1 METQDFKK
9 ILTNKVDNAI
19 CLWWFNVDQDTE
31 WDQSA
36 KSFLP
41 RVMSDNKSMIYG
53 MEQMLLMVACADD
66 YVILRKM
73 PESTVIENIKQIRKE
88 LPKII
93 ILQGCKESDS
103 ISDFIISDSEM
114 IQFIV
119 DLAKNND
126 VYLVPY
132 AVYSAEIKLA
142 ELTGTTLVGP
152 KLSLAQW
159 VNSKINSRHISKE
172 LGFCISEGYECRSL
186 CDVEN
191 AIDILCSHKKDTN
204 IVVKEP
210 YGSSGKGFLK
220 IKNSADILLIK
231 YLANKKEKKKETFNV
246 LLEKWYENKTD
257 INYQFFISENEIS
270 KIILSYQ
277 FVMDGVYKGTKVISD
292 EDDPIIPIVDKVII
306 EIGEFLQTKGY
317 RGVCSIDALYVNN
330 EIFIPIIEING
341 RFSLSSYISCLECL
355 NDRCVVSQYYD
366 LPSEITIE
374 CVQEHLIKH
383 NIVYDKNNREGVLI
397 YSFSYGNTKNRM
409 FVLNIFSQNDNS
421 YEKINSIICE
431 LQ

>member
-31 WDQSA
+31 WDQSE

-93 ILQGCKESDS
+93 ILEGCKETDS
-103 ISDFIISDSEM
+103 ISDFIMSDSNM

-119 DLAKNND
+119 DLAKNNE

-142 ELTGTTLVGP
+142 ELTGATLVGP

-191 AIDILCSHKKDTN
+191 AIDSLCSHKKDTN

-210 YGSSGKGFLK
+210 YGSSGKGFFK
-220 IKNSADILLIK
+220 IKNSADISLIK
-231 YLANKKEKKKETFNV
+231 YLANKKEKKKETFSV

-257 INYQFFISENEIS
+257 INYQFFISDNEIS
-270 KIILSYQ
+270 KIIISYQ

-292 EDDPIIPIVDKVII
+292 KDDPIIAIVDKVII
-306 EIGEFLQTKGY
+306 EIGEFLRTKGY

-366 LPSEITIE
+366 FPSEITIE

-421 YEKINSIICE
+421 YKKINSIICE